1 MSSPRMS
8 TPSIWPHVVAL
19 LHFLGLVL
27 CCFVAVCLCTVVL
40 CCLIVGGLRSC
51 VCLNGKIKLPA
62 GFRRRH
68 DRLTPN
74 LKHAFNF
81 IPRVS

>member
-8 TPSIWPHVVAL
+8 TPSMWPHVVAL

-40 CCLIVGGLRSC
+40 GCIGGLRFEWKNKNC
-51 VCLNGKIKLPA
+51 RLGLGEDIN
-62 GFRRRH
+62 
-68 DRLTPN
+68 RLTPN
-74 LKHAFNF
+74 LNMF
-81 IPRVS
+81 

>member
-8 TPSIWPHVVAL
+8 TPSMWPHVVAL

-40 CCLIVGGLRSC
+40 CCLIVGGLR
-51 VCLNGKIKLPA
+51 LFEWKN
-62 GFRRRH
+62 
-68 DRLTPN
+68 
-74 LKHAFNF
+74 
-81 IPRVS
+81 

>member
-8 TPSIWPHVVAL
+8 TPSMWPHVVAL

-27 CCFVAVCLCTVVL
+27 CCFVAVCL
-40 CCLIVGGLRSC
+40 IVGGLRLC

-74 LKHAFNF
+74 
-81 IPRVS
+81 